1 MHSLRSGLQLEARP
15 GRTGASINHHTE
27 GNQMPRNKPGLKVV
41 DDGNEESGRK
51 SRGPAVNR
59 VTLVGRLAGDPEL
72 HYTPSGTA
80 VTQLRLATN
89 EGEEPEFHSLSA
101 WGNLAEFPRW
111 LRIFSAY
118 GQPPD
123 RLWVI
128 TEADRSL
135 TTILRP
141 DEY

>member
-1 MHSLRSGLQLEARP
+1 MAPLFPLGQVVATRGAIVLMEAARIDPLQLLQRHRSGDWGDLDKHDQRE
-15 GRTGASINHHTE
+15 N
-27 GNQMPRNKPGLKVV
+27 
-41 DDGNEESGRK
+41 DY
-51 SRGPAVNR
+51 AV
-59 VTLVGRLAGDPEL
+59 A
-72 HYTPSGTA
+72 
-80 VTQLRLATN
+80 
-89 EGEEPEFHSLSA
+89 
-101 WGNLAEFPRW
+101 RW

-128 TEADRSL
+128 TEANRSV